1 MDNYARQIDVH
12 EGGDDGDVARNC
24 KKERFNE
31 IPKKMI
37 ILSGALFL
45 IGLSLV
51 SVGVYCFFNCAHSLG
66 LFVIGFIALC
76 PGAYSMFILVSYVCG
91 VPGFHWHQL
100 PDME

>member
-37 ILSGALFL
+37 ILSGERLQL
-45 IGLSLV
+45 LQQRK
-51 SVGVYCFFNCAHSLG
+51 
-66 LFVIGFIALC
+66 LC
-76 PGAYSMFILVSYVCG
+76 
-91 VPGFHWHQL
+91 
-100 PDME
+100 